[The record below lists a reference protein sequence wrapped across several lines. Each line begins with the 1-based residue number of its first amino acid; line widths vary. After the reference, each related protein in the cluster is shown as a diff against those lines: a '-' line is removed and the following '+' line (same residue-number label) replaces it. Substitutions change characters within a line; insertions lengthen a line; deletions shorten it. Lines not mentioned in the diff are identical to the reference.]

1 MADHVDV
8 REVLRQ
14 RHMRELSEYAHEA
27 GQRPHIVQR
36 LDELMQQMARDG
48 IRLEPDERAKLA
60 EQVADDIC
68 GYGPLQPLLDDATV
82 TEVMVN
88 GPDRIFVERDGRK
101 GLHDVTFDSDRHLRT
116 TVEKML
122 RFGTKRLDEQSPY
135 VDLAMPDGTRANVII
150 PPVVEGG
157 PHVTLRKYIRTINS
171 LDDLLARGAVD
182 ERMASF
188 LVGCVRAHMNI
199 LFSGATGC
207 GKTTL
212 LEVLGGQ
219 FGADERIVVIED
231 TPELRFGQTNVVRML
246 TRAPNVEG
254 KGEITT
260 RELFVNSLRM
270 RPSRIILGEIR
281 GKEALDYLQAVTS
294 GHRGSLAV
302 IHASSP
308 EEAAIR
314 MENLVLQSGV
324 NIPVS
329 AIRQQIVH
337 GIDVIVQQV
346 QLSDGTRRV
355 NRIAEIL
362 DLDDAG
368 NIEMRDVFQFEEE
381 ALEEDGTVRGRFT
394 PTGVVPEFFPRF
406 ALAGAPVDEAIFKV

>member
-14 RHMRELSEYAHEA
+14 RHVRELSQYANES
-27 GQRPHIVQR
+27 GERPRIVAR
-36 LDELMQQMARDG
+36 LEELMKEMRHDG
-48 IRLEPDERAKLA
+48 IKLEDAERTLLA
-60 EQVADDIC
+60 NQVADDIM
-68 GYGPLQPLLDDATV
+68 GFGPLQPLLDDPSV

-88 GPDRIFVERDGRK
+88 GHTRIFAERDGRK
-101 GLHDVTFDSDRHLRT
+101 QLLETSFDSERHLRT
-116 TVEKML
+116 TIEKMM
-122 RFGTKRLDEQSPY
+122 RYGTRRLDEQSPY

-157 PHVTLRKYIRTINS
+157 PHVTIRKYIRTIRN
-171 LDDLLARGAVD
+171 LEDLVTRGALD
-182 ERMASF
+182 ERMKTF
-188 LVGCVRAHMNI
+188 LTGCVRAHMNI

-212 LEVLGGQ
+212 LEVLGGE
-219 FGADERIVVIED
+219 FGTDERIVVIED
-231 TPELRFGQTNVVRML
+231 TPELRFEQANVVRML
-246 TRAPNVEG
+246 TRAANVEG
-254 KGEITT
+254 TGEVTI

-308 EEAAIR
+308 EESAIR

-337 GIDVIVQQV
+337 GIDLIVQQV
-346 QLSDGTRRV
+346 QLSDGRRLV
-355 NRIAEIL
+355 NRIAEIV
-362 DLDDAG
+362 DLDADG
-368 NIEMRDVFQFEEE
+368 TVQMRDLFRFEEE

-394 PTGVVPEFFPRF
+394 ATGVVPDFFPRF
-406 ALAGAPVDEAIFKV
+406 ALAGTPIDEALFRA